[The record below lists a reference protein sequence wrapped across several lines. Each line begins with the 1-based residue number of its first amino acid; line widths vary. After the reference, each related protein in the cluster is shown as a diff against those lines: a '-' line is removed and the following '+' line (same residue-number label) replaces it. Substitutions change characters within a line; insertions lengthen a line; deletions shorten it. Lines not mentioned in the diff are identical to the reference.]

1 MKKFFNRAGKTRREQ
16 DYYEDEVFLEEE
28 YYEEDEYYPEDG
40 EYAGEAY
47 YAENEEYVEKEYYPE
62 NEEYAGETYYAE
74 NEAGAEEAYYPEN
87 EEYTGEA
94 YYAENEEYVGAE
106 YYPENEE
113 YTGEAYYGENEE
125 YAEEAYYP
133 ENEEYAGEAYYTE
146 NEEVVEEEYY
156 PENEEYAEE
165 TYYAEDTYYTEEP
178 YCEQGNKQEYYE
190 EEQYQKGIYTQNPH
204 RKFNFMF
211 MGSIDRIV
219 AVTGVVVLII
229 ALITGGIYVS
239 ARMVDKQMEEFV
251 KVGTQLED
259 IELIGEKGLMA
270 VEDAQLAK
278 LEAAKLI
285 EEEEKE
291 KLPEYNEM
299 EYSNLASVELDMVSI
314 QKDLKIKFTNK
325 ETDKL
330 IPNVPFSVTATDP
343 DGKVINWKDDDMDGI
358 IYKKGITPGNYKIS
372 VDALT
377 DSKYKDYLLPA
388 GTQSIEVK
396 KDIAYEKVDVKNEI
410 KSESQVNVAK
420 EDTKKKETVV
430 ESALEDTTKWLE
442 STVTDNTYIE
452 IMKNT
457 IPDPN
462 TLAGANENSD
472 DSETEEDVS
481 GNDAEDDEEEDE
493 EEIAAEDDTE
503 SKLLDENF
511 RQVYVLEETTYR
523 EAVYADYYVE
533 SQFYLKG
540 DSKYTGWQT
549 IDGKVYFFDATGKKV
564 TGEQII
570 QGAKYTF
577 ASDGSLVTGTSVMGI
592 DVSKWNGSIDWSAVK
607 NSGVSYVIIR
617 CGYRGSSQGA
627 LIEDSTYRTNI
638 KGAIDAGLNVGVYFF
653 TQAVDEVEAVEEASM
668 VLELVSGYRISYP
681 IFLDV
686 EASGGRADSLDKATR
701 TAVCKAFCETIQGA
715 GYTAGIYANKT
726 WLTEKIDTGALG
738 GYKIWLAQYA
748 ATPTYTGKYDIW
760 QYSESGRVSGISGDV
775 DLNTS
780 YLGY

>member
-1 MKKFFNRAGKTRREQ
+1 MKKFFNRAGKSHREQ
-16 DYYEDEVFLEEE
+16 EYYEEE
-28 YYEEDEYYPEDG
+28 YYGEEEYYDEDGAYEEYAEEEYYAEDG
-40 EYAGEAY
+40 EYVEEAYCAENGEYTEEAYYTENEEYVEEAYYAENGEYTEEAY
-47 YAENEEYVEKEYYPE
+47 YAENEEYVE
-62 NEEYAGETYYAE
+62 
-74 NEAGAEEAYYPEN
+74 
-87 EEYTGEA
+87 
-94 YYAENEEYVGAE
+94 
-106 YYPENEE
+106 
-113 YTGEAYYGENEE
+113 
-125 YAEEAYYP
+125 
-133 ENEEYAGEAYYTE
+133 EAYYTE
-146 NEEVVEEEYY
+146 NEEYVEEVYY
-156 PENEEYAEE
+156 AENEEYTEAA
-165 TYYAEDTYYTEEP
+165 YYAENKIENEVYSEEEYRLENEEYVEEAYYSEEGQYAEDAYYTEEP
-178 YCEQGNKQEYYE
+178 YYQQEYPQEYEQDYYE
-190 EEQYQKGIYTQNPH
+190 EEQYREGIYTQSP
-204 RKFNFMF
+204 RKIFDF

-219 AVTGVVVLII
+219 AVAGVAVLII
-229 ALITGGIYVS
+229 ALITGGVYVS

-251 KVGTQLED
+251 KVGTQLEGID
-259 IELIGEKGLMA
+259 LIGEEGLMA

-278 LEAAKLI
+278 LEAAKLV
-285 EEEEKE
+285 EEEEKA
-291 KLPEYNEM
+291 KQPEYNEA
-299 EYSNLASVELDMVSI
+299 EYSNLASVELNMVSI

-343 DGKVINWKDDDMDGI
+343 DGKVINWTDDDMDGI

-388 GTQSIEVK
+388 GTQSVEVK
-396 KDIAYEKVDVKNEI
+396 KDIAYEKVYVKNEI
-410 KSESQVNVAK
+410 KSESQVNVAQ
-420 EDTKKKETVV
+420 EDTKKKETKV
-430 ESALEDTTKWLE
+430 ESSLENTTTWLE

-457 IPDPN
+457 IPDPA
-462 TLAGANENSD
+462 TLTKANE
-472 DSETEEDVS
+472 DSEEEDEDVS
-481 GNDAEDDEEEDE
+481 GNDAEGDE

-503 SKLLDENF
+503 SELLDENF
-511 RQVYVLEETTYR
+511 RQVYVLEESTYR

-533 SQFYLKG
+533 TQFFLKG

-577 ASDGSLVTGTSVMGI
+577 ASDGSLVTGTSVMGL
-592 DVSKWNGSIDWSAVK
+592 DVSKWNGSIDWNAVK

-686 EASGGRADSLDKATR
+686 EASGGRADSIDKATR

-726 WLTEKIDTGALG
+726 WLTEKIDTGTLG

-748 ATPTYTGKYDIW
+748 ATPTYTGRYDIW
-760 QYSESGRVSGISGDV
+760 QYSESGRVSGISGNV